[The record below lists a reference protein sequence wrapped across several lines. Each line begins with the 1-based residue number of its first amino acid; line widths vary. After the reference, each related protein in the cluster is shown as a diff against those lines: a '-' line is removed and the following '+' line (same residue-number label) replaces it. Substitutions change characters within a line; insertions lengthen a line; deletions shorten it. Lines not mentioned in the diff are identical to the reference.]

1 MSASRQGSASFTIV
15 LGGLTALVVGAIMLT
30 FVLFPI
36 ANAFMDASFWGT
48 ASTAPGQRLTTTI
61 GGVWT
66 FWPAILLIGL
76 AIWVWVTTRQ

>member
-36 ANAFMDASFWGT
+36 RNAFVDAAFWGS
-48 ASTAPGQRLTTTI
+48 ASTAPGQRITTTV
-61 GGVWT
+61 GGLWV
-66 FWPAILLIGL
+66 FWPAIILI
-76 AIWVWVTTRQ
+76 AITIWIWVTTRQ